1 MPLKRKRLFK
11 TFANSKDFFM
21 TKNSWVIFNQFKVL
35 LLLDG
40 FVASIKIEYDV
51 FTTKTGLLTL
61 LSLSWIILR
70 LQWGCYQP
78 NFLLIIKILFQ
89 FCGLTIC
96 LIQITEAIFCHET
109 KLKTVIS
116 HYQTPVWT
124 MNHTHSCF
132 SNMLK
137 SMSRNLKYYYWGFNE
152 VLV

>member
-1 MPLKRKRLFK
+1 MKIFSKEILPTLTKSLFTLPLKRKRLFK

-61 LSLSWIILR
+61 LSMSWIILR

-78 NFLLIIKILFQ
+78 NYPLDNYNWYFVFKN
-89 FCGLTIC
+89 CGVTIC
-96 LIQITEAIFCHET
+96 LIQITEAIFWHD
-109 KLKTVIS
+109 KHLKMINS
-116 HYQTPVWT
+116 D
-124 MNHTHSCF
+124 C
-132 SNMLK
+132 
-137 SMSRNLKYYYWGFNE
+137 
-152 VLV
+152 

>member
-1 MPLKRKRLFK
+1 MKIFSKEILPTLTKSLFTLPLKRKRLFK

-89 FCGLTIC
+89 FYDMFDTDYRSNILTRYKIKNCDLSLPNPC
-96 LIQITEAIFCHET
+96 L
-109 KLKTVIS
+109 
-116 HYQTPVWT
+116 
-124 MNHTHSCF
+124 N
-132 SNMLK
+132 
-137 SMSRNLKYYYWGFNE
+137 NE
-152 VLV
+152 PHAQLLL